1 MNNLI
6 VSIGQKDDHVSLNI
20 KKSGKMFPIKTLT
33 QDEKQSITNMLN
45 AVLKCISKC

>member
-20 KKSGKMFPIKTLT
+20 KKSGKTVLIKALT
-33 QDEKQSITNMLN
+33 QEEKRSITNMLN
-45 AVLKCISKC
+45 AVLKRISKC